1 LERIARFR
9 LRVVQFSERF
19 LPPFISRWISR
30 DLCEG
35 SQSMSHGG
43 DHEYSLAYAGIAFE
57 KMKALRHVATPHNY
71 EIWYNYASASN
82 QSLNQSINDLLAG
95 RGTLSQNDLDELYEK
110 FFSPARATD
119 KIDACGT
126 QMIGEIDH
134 LMTLIDGTLDSTSRH
149 GENLVDVADT
159 IEDATDLQVL
169 RGLIGRLVKTTKDI
183 ERVNQKFEIHLK
195 ESKHEIH
202 QLQEHLEAVR
212 TEILTDPL
220 TSLSNRKH
228 FEQAIIKAVGEAHS
242 KAAPLSLML
251 TDVDH
256 FKQFN
261 DTFGHLTGDHVL
273 RLVAS
278 SVKQNVKGQD
288 LAARYGGEEFAIIL
302 PQTGLLQAT
311 TVAEHIRCAVMGREL
326 MKRSTR
332 ESLGRVTISV
342 GVAAL
347 HPEDTVQSLI
357 ERADNC
363 LYAAKRHG
371 RNRVVCETDPE
382 YSPPQTQVA

>member
-1 LERIARFR
+1 M
-9 LRVVQFSERF
+9 
-19 LPPFISRWISR
+19 
-30 DLCEG
+30 
-35 SQSMSHGG
+35 SQSR
-43 DHEYSLAYAGIAFE
+43 DHEYSAACASIAFE
-57 KMKALRHVATPHNY
+57 KMKALQHAPTPHNY
-71 EIWYNYASASN
+71 EIWYNYAGASN
-82 QSLNQSINDLLAG
+82 RLLNQSINDLLEI

-110 FFSPARATD
+110 FFSPARVTEE
-119 KIDACGT
+119 IDAFGR

-134 LMTLIDGTLDSTSRH
+134 IMTLIDGTLDSTSRH
-149 GENLVDVADT
+149 GENLAVVSDKID
-159 IEDATDLQVL
+159 DATDLHVL
-169 RGLIGRLVKTTKDI
+169 RGLIGRLAQTTKDI

-212 TEILTDPL
+212 SEILTDPL
-220 TSLSNRKH
+220 TTLGNRKH
-228 FEQAIIKAVGEAHS
+228 FEQAMIKAVADAHT
-242 KAAPLSLML
+242 KATPLSLLL
-251 TDVDH
+251 TDIDH
-256 FKQFN
+256 FKQLN
-261 DTFGHLTGDHVL
+261 DTYGHLTGDHVL
-273 RLVAS
+273 RLVAL
-278 SVKQNVKGQD
+278 SVKHNVKGQD

-302 PQTGLLQAT
+302 PHTGLLQAA

-332 ESLGRVTISV
+332 ETLGRVTISV

-347 HPEDTVQSLI
+347 RPDDTVQSLI

-371 RNRVVCETDPE
+371 RSRVVCESDPE